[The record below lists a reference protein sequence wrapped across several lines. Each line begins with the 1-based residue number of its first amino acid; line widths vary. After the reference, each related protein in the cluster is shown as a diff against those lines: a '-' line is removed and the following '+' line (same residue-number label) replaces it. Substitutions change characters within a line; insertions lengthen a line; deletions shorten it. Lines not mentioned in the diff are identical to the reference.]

1 MATSMSCEFQTTTH
15 GKWILAGEHAVI
27 RGHSALVFP
36 LLDKT
41 LTLQYTPS
49 PHTAELQLSTQ
60 MLDYDPDATYDLLQK
75 ILAHGLRCINRQ
87 PDTISGDLRITSNI
101 PAGVGMGASAAL
113 CVAIARWFASQKWID
128 TQNEFNIAREL
139 EHFFHGKSSGLD
151 IIGVS
156 STTGMH
162 FQNSQATPLHPT
174 WSPKWQL
181 SFCGQQGPTVD
192 CIQTVQQLWA
202 KSPTTGQ
209 LIDQKMQAAVIAAK
223 QALENPYTENS
234 QNHLALAIQQA
245 HDCFQEWGLITPVL
259 QQHLQDL
266 HNQGA
271 LAVKPTG
278 SGGGGYVMSLWAD
291 SIKT

>member
-1 MATSMSCEFQTTTH
+1 MSYNFQTTTH

-27 RGHSALVFP
+27 RGHGALVFP

-49 PHTAELQLSTQ
+49 DHAAKLHLSTQ
-60 MLDYDPDATYDLLQK
+60 MLDHDPDTTHDLLQQ
-75 ILAHGLRCINRQ
+75 ILAHGLRCIDRS
-87 PDTISGDLRITSNI
+87 PTTVSGDLHIVSNI

-113 CVAIARWFASQKWID
+113 CVAIARWFASQQWISIQD
-128 TQNEFNIAREL
+128 EFTIARDL

-162 FQNSQATPLHPT
+162 FQNSQAAPLHPT

-181 SFCGQQGPTVD
+181 SFCGQQGPTAN

-202 KSPTTGQ
+202 NSPDAAQ
-209 LIDQKMQAAVIAAK
+209 LIDQTMQAAVMAAK
-223 QALENPYTENS
+223 QALEDPYTENS
-234 QNHLALAIQQA
+234 QHSLALAIQQA
-245 HDCFQEWGLITPVL
+245 HACFQKWGLITPAL
-259 QQHLQDL
+259 QQHMQDL
-266 HNQGA
+266 RDQGA

-278 SGGGGYVMSLWAD
+278 SGGGGYVMSLWAQ
-291 SIKT
+291 